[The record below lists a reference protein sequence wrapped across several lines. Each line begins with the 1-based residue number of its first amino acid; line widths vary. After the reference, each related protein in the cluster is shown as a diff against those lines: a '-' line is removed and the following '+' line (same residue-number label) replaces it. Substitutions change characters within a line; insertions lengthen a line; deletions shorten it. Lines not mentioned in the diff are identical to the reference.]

1 MQNFLSSLNNSL
13 FNLYPESEI
22 KYFGR
27 MLLEKITGFSRT
39 EILAG
44 KDYTLT
50 EEQRRKGQ
58 EYIEQLTRFEPIQ
71 YILGETEF
79 YGLKF
84 NVNPSVLI
92 PRPETEELVEWIIND
107 LQFSNSCTHKPE
119 ILDIGTGSG
128 CIAIALKKKL
138 VYAEVSA
145 LDISD
150 DALAVAAENAEMNR
164 VEVEFL
170 KDNILNPVVNDRKW
184 NVIVSNPPYIP
195 VNKKAEMADNV
206 VNFEPHLALF
216 VPDEDPLL
224 FYRAIAGYAKQHLAV
239 DGKLYFEIHID
250 QAENCRKLLESIGF
264 NDITVRK
271 DLSGNDRMICA
282 KI

>member
-1 MQNFLSSLNNSL
+1 
-13 FNLYPESEI
+13 
-22 KYFGR
+22 
-27 MLLEKITGFSRT
+27 
-39 EILAG
+39 
-44 KDYTLT
+44 
-50 EEQRRKGQ
+50 
-58 EYIEQLTRFEPIQ
+58 
-71 YILGETEF
+71 
-79 YGLKF
+79 
-84 NVNPSVLI
+84 
-92 PRPETEELVEWIIND
+92 
-107 LQFSNSCTHKPE
+107 
-119 ILDIGTGSG
+119 
-128 CIAIALKKKL
+128 
-138 VYAEVSA
+138 
-145 LDISD
+145 
-150 DALAVAAENAEMNR
+150 LAVASENAEMNR

-250 QAENCRKLLESIGF
+250 QAENCRKLLESMDLK
-264 NDITVRK
+264 NITLRK